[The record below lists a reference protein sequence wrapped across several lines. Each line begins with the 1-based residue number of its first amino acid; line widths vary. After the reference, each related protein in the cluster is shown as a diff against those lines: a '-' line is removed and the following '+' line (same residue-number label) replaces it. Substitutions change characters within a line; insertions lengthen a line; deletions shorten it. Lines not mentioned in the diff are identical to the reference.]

1 MSDHIA
7 TAIINPQ
14 QQLLQNQTRDFPRL
28 YFLPVTDT
36 LTQRLNPANDPL
48 FHYSPCPIP
57 LRKHPI
63 QRFIQQRKEDLQRL
77 VADTCTAIITSIRA
91 TIRWL
96 FWHVIVPLAVIAS
109 LWIPF
114 GNPSE
119 LPM

>member
-1 MSDHIA
+1 M
-7 TAIINPQ
+7 N
-14 QQLLQNQTRDFPRL
+14 LK
-28 YFLPVTDT
+28 PVTSQQHT
-36 LTQRLNPANDPL
+36 LENQPREWPRFYLFPSTVFIALRLTPANDPL
-48 FHYSPCPIP
+48 YYTPSPALVSENPV
-57 LRKHPI
+57 

-77 VADTCTAIITSIRA
+77 VADTCKAIITSIRA